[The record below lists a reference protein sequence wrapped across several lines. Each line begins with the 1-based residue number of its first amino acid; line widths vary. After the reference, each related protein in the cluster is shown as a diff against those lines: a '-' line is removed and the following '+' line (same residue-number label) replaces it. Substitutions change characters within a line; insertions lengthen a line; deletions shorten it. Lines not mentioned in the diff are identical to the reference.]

1 VDSAFVS
8 LKTRGFLGPR
18 VDQLEARRAA
28 VHRATRPLAGDVFE
42 ALVKQNARWGLSPA
56 RERNLEKLRRGA
68 AAAVSGQQTGLFL
81 GPLYT
86 LYKAASAIR
95 VAQQLSVESGSE
107 VVPVFWLQTE
117 DHDLAEIAHCSIS
130 YGQGEILDLDL
141 AVDRENRR
149 SIAHLCLPSE
159 IDALHQRLTETL
171 GHLPDAASHLDR
183 LRRHYQSGARW
194 ADAFAGMLAELLA
207 DSGLVLLDPRDAA
220 LSAAHRWLHRSCL
233 QSADNLEGRLVE
245 RSEELH
251 EAGLEPA
258 IALRAQS
265 PLSFF
270 HVARSDGP
278 RHRLQKRAD
287 GTYAQLGGGEGC
299 HTLDQLLAILEAD
312 PLRFSTS
319 ALARPLLQDHLLP
332 TAAYIGGPGELAY
345 FTQVTALYPAFDLPT
360 PLLVPRARCRI
371 VDERAARLL
380 SRLSMRPEQLEQPE
394 AAVLEQVQ
402 AQRGEINDRPALESA
417 LWSAFDRALTG
428 CTAQLLSAGQGLDV
442 AIAKLRQRVRDDL
455 DKLFVK
461 YESARQHRDA
471 ALVAEVSR
479 LRGMLFPRD
488 TPQERVFALSGFAA
502 RIGERALIEQL
513 LRRIDPFDT
522 AVLEL
527 R

>member
-28 VHRATRPLAGDVFE
+28 VHRAARPLAGDVLE
-42 ALVKQNARWGLSPA
+42 ALVRQNARWGISPT
-56 RERNLEKLRRGA
+56 REQNLEKLRRGA
-68 AAAVSGQQTGLFL
+68 AAVVSGQQTGLFL

-86 LYKAASAIR
+86 IYKAASAIR
-95 VAQQLSVESGSE
+95 VAQQLSAESGSD

-130 YGQGEILDLDL
+130 YGQGEILDLEL
-141 AVDRENRR
+141 AVDRENRH
-149 SIAHLCLPSE
+149 SIAQLYLPSE
-159 IDALHQRLTETL
+159 IDALHQRLTEAL

-194 ADAFAGMLAELLA
+194 ADAFAGMLAELFA

-233 QSADNLEGRLVE
+233 QSADKLEERLVE

-258 IALRAQS
+258 IALRAHS

-270 HVARSDGP
+270 HVASSDGP

-287 GTYAQLGGGEGC
+287 GSYAELGGEGC

-319 ALARPLLQDHLLP
+319 ALVRPILQDHLLP
-332 TAAYIGGPGELAY
+332 TAAYVGGPGELAY

-380 SRLSMRPEQLEQPE
+380 SRLSLQPDQLEQPE
-394 AAVLEQVQ
+394 SAVLERVQ

-417 LWSAFDRALTG
+417 LWGAFDRALTD
-428 CTAQLLSAGQGLDV
+428 CTPQLLSAGQGLDV

-513 LRRIDPFDT
+513 LRRIEPFDT